1 MIFREEEIAEPCIR
15 ELSSLQNTTAI
26 LINIQVGNKPTEHR
40 SILHKS
46 IMLWTAAW
54 HYPLGSQTRRKATL
68 ELVYQSW
75 EEPENLQVLH
85 GYSIESS

>member
-1 MIFREEEIAEPCIR
+1 
-15 ELSSLQNTTAI
+15 
-26 LINIQVGNKPTEHR
+26 
-40 SILHKS
+40 
-46 IMLWTAAW
+46 MLWTAAW

-68 ELVYQSW
+68 ELVYQSR